1 MLISCPELTKDSTYT
16 VSAGTY
22 SEEITLDTLIY
33 GSGLMQGGPGN
44 PEQREMKGTPPD
56 MDEGNKQG
64 TPPDRNGENK
74 QGGPGEAGENQ
85 GSSSD
90 TGDSM

>member
-1 MLISCPELTKDSTYT
+1 
-16 VSAGTY
+16 
-22 SEEITLDTLIY
+22 
-33 GSGLMQGGPGN
+33 
-44 PEQREMKGTPPD
+44 MKGTPPD